1 MAKSGSTSVAITSW
15 DTLKFSWEITSQS
28 IANNTST
35 VSWKLQLIAGS
46 SGRISSSAPKSW
58 EVKVD
63 GKTYSGTNYIG
74 ISNNQTKTLA
84 SDSTVITHNPDGKKT
99 FSYSFTQQIAVTFS
113 GTYIASKSG
122 SGTGTLDTIARAS
135 SLSVSNGTLG
145 TSLALKVTKQDSSFT
160 HTITYKC
167 GSVSGTV
174 CTKSSSA
181 SVAWNTSTGNTLNL
195 AKQNTTGTTV
205 SVTFTLTTYS
215 GNTAIGSAVTKT
227 VTMTIPA
234 SVKPSCSVKIEDKTT
249 FKIDDETHSVVDF
262 YGSSV
267 KGLSKLTVTIDPTLA
282 QNSPIKSWKTTI
294 DGVTYTKDSFTTGA
308 LNSSGSI
315 KVTSTVTDSRKRSG
329 TSDPATVSVLD
340 YNPPVISKLNV
351 GRCDDPNGETKGA
364 DNDEGEWV
372 KVTVSATITPLND
385 LNTTKYE
392 IRYKPS
398 SGSDYISKELSIAA
412 DASKYSVEEHEFY
425 FLADSGSSYDV
436 EFVVSDNHNETH
448 RATTVSTAFTLMH
461 FGIDGTSMGIGK
473 VSELEN
479 VLDIGM
485 QTRHYGGLMHPV
497 LPKET
502 DLNEIRTPNTYVGAD
517 LKTNNY
523 VCGDEALPLNSGTFS
538 LEVVGM
544 GVEGQVKQRLTYCQ
558 MNLSRAW
565 ERIYH
570 SVNGEMKWGKWICV
584 SDFDGQLLWDGAYY
598 MNETQTATLSEPI
611 SKQRSGIVLIFSRY
625 SGGEAQDYHFNS
637 YFIPKYQVSLH
648 PGAGCVFV
656 MSTKE
661 PFSTVGSKYLYINDQ
676 TIVGSDVNQAVG
688 TANGVTYSNNGFVLR
703 HVIGV

>member
-1 MAKSGSTSVAITSW
+1 MATSGSKSVAVTSW
-15 DTLKFSWEITSQS
+15 DTLKFSWEIASQS
-28 IANNTST
+28 TANNTST
-35 VSWKLQLIAGS
+35 VSWTLQLIAGS
-46 SGRISSSAPKSW
+46 SGRISSSAPKDW
-58 EVKVD
+58 EVTVNGTK
-63 GKTYSGTNYIG
+63 YSGTNYIG

-84 SDSTVITHNPDGKKT
+84 SGSTVIKHNSDGKKT

-113 GTYIASKSG
+113 GTYIGEKSG
-122 SGTGTLDTIARAS
+122 SGSGELKSIPRAS
-135 SLSVSNGTLG
+135 GLTASNGTLG
-145 TSLALKVTKQDSSFT
+145 TAQTLTISRADSSFK
-160 HTITYKC
+160 HKITYEC
-167 GSVSGTV
+167 GSVSGYV
-174 CTKSSSA
+174 AGSSSGFTTA
-181 SVAWNTSTGNTLNL
+181 TSISWTPPLDL

-205 SVTFTLTTYS
+205 SVKLYLKTYNSGGTL
-215 GNTAIGSAVTKT
+215 IGTNTKT
-227 VTMTIPA
+227 VTMSIPA
-234 SVKPSCSVKIEDKTT
+234 SVKPSCTVKIEDVSEPNITAL
-249 FKIDDETHSVVDF
+249 
-262 YGSSV
+262 YGNPV
-267 KGLSKLTVTIDPTLA
+267 KGLSKFKVTVTPKTSYE
-282 QNSPIKSWKTTI
+282 SPIASYKTTV
-294 DGVTYTKDSFTTGA
+294 DGSTYSKSEFTTGV
-308 LNSSGSI
+308 LNSSGT
-315 KVTSTVTDSRKRSG
+315 VRFTVTVTDKRGRTG
-329 TSDPATVSVLD
+329 TTNVDLTVLD
-340 YNPPVISKLNV
+340 YNPPTISKLSV
-351 GRCDDPNGETKGA
+351 GRCDQDGTN
-364 DNDEGEWV
+364 NDRGEWV
-372 KVTVSATITPLND
+372 KVTVAASITPLND
-385 LNTTKYE
+385 INTTRYT
-392 IRYKPS
+392 IRHKPS
-398 SGSDYISKELSIAA
+398 SGSEYTEVDLIDTA
-412 DASKYSVEEHEFY
+412 DDGTRLYGLDADGFC
-425 FLADSGSSYDV
+425 FPADSGSSYDV
-436 EFVVSDNHNETH
+436 EFVVVDSHNEAR
-448 RATTVSTAFTLMH
+448 RATTVSTAFTIMH

-473 VSELEN
+473 MAEFDN

-485 QTRHYGGLMHPV
+485 QTRHYGGLMHPI
-497 LPKET
+497 LPAET
-502 DLNEIRTPNTYVGAD
+502 DLNEIRTPNTYIGAD

-523 VCGDEALPLNSGTFS
+523 VCGDEGLPLNSGTFS

-558 MNLSRAW
+558 MNISRAW

-688 TANGVTYSNNGFVLR
+688 TASGVTYANDGFVLR